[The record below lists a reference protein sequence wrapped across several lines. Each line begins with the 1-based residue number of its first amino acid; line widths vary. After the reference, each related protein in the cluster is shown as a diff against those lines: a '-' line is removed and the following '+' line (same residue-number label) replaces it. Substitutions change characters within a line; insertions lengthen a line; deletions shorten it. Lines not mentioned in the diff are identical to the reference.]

1 MRKGA
6 EQSDGKRF
14 TSQSR
19 GQIIVEYVLLL
30 MIGVAIAALITRVVV
45 SRNPDSPGFLIVKWQ
60 QIIQTIGLDS
70 TE

>member
-6 EQSDGKRF
+6 KQSGSKRF
-14 TSQSR
+14 TSQSC